1 MIDMIVV
8 GIEDRIVWEI
18 LIYGVSYVDVA
29 TMRREEGEGRN
40 KEGGPPSSWRD
51 RGGEVFD

>member
-18 LIYGVSYVDVA
+18 LIYVVSYMDMA
-29 TMRREEGEGRN
+29 AMRREEGEGRN